1 MDEDQIDYWEGEIKT
16 SIVAA
21 NEQVDA
27 CPQEEVDAFT
37 IICQL
42 ARKFIRNDN
51 SEQI

>member
-1 MDEDQIDYWEGEIKT
+1 MDEDHIDYWEEEIKKSILT
-16 SIVAA
+16 SS
-21 NEQVDA
+21 EQLDY
-27 CPQEEVDAFT
+27 CPQNEIDAFV